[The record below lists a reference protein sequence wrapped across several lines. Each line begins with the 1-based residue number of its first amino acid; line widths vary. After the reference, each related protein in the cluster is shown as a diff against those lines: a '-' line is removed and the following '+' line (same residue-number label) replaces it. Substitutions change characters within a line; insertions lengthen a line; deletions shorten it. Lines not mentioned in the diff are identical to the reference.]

1 MWRISNKLKHIEEI
15 SLFVL
20 VIVTLAIIF
29 ANVVLRYGFDKTL
42 TWGEEL
48 SRFLF
53 VAITYIGAS
62 AGVRKKGHIIVDLIT
77 VLLPKSKRALA
88 LTSNILAAL
97 FCVLIFISS
106 IKYAH
111 FLKSVDQTSTGLEV
125 PMWIPYLGVILG
137 SLMMCFRF
145 TEAFL
150 QISKRQ
156 E

>member
-1 MWRISNKLKHIEEI
+1 MRRISEKLKNIEEL
-15 SLFVL
+15 SLFIL

-29 ANVVLRYGFDKTL
+29 ANVVLRYGCDKTL

-53 VAITYIGAS
+53 VSITYIGAS
-62 AGVRKKGHIIVDLIT
+62 AGVRKKGHIIVDLII
-77 VLLPKSKRALA
+77 VLLPKSKTVLT

-97 FCVLIFISS
+97 FCVLIFVSAV
-106 IKYAH
+106 KYAH
-111 FLKSVDQTSTGLEV
+111 FLKSVDQVSTGLEL

-145 TEAFL
+145 IETFL
-150 QISKRQ
+150 QMSKRQ